1 MFISGAVQSL
11 SRVQLFVTLWTA
23 ECQASLSLTISQSV
37 PKFMF
42 IALLMLPSHL
52 CFNELCFVL
61 KSEVVVC
68 KFLLASARIEIA
80 GLGLLLISLVKAL

>member
-1 MFISGAVQSL
+1 
-11 SRVQLFVTLWTA
+11 
-23 ECQASLSLTISQSV
+23 
-37 PKFMF
+37 MF

-68 KFLLASARIEIA
+68 KFLLAIARIETA
-80 GLGLLLISLVKAL
+80 GSGSPVDLLG